1 MTRLARAHLTL
12 ADPVLG
18 MLISD
23 VGACGLKPDRTREP
37 YAALISAVAHQ
48 QLHARAAE
56 AIMGRLAMLAGSP
69 IPEPA
74 ELLSLSDTALRGCG
88 FSGAKIAALRD
99 IAARTLDGTVPTRR
113 AAARLSD
120 AMLIERLCALR
131 GIGRWTVEMLLIF
144 TLGRPD
150 VFPVD
155 DFGVREGYR
164 LLHGLTE
171 QPKPRAFAVIG
182 EAYAPYRSFAA
193 WYLWRAADRGKKIKP
208 PSSLAAD

>member
-1 MTRLARAHLTL
+1 MSRLARAHLAA

-18 MLISD
+18 ALIRE
-23 VGACGLKPDRTREP
+23 VGRCGLTPDKTREP
-37 YAALISAVAHQ
+37 YSALISAVAHQ

-56 AIMGRLAMLAGSP
+56 AMLGRLRLLTDADVPRPGQ
-69 IPEPA
+69 
-74 ELLSLSDTALRGCG
+74 LLSLSDEQFRSCG
-88 FSGAKIAALRD
+88 FSASKTAALRD
-99 IAARTLDGTVPTRR
+99 IALHTEKGTVPTRR

-120 AMLIERLCALR
+120 AALIERLCTLR

-164 LLHGLTE
+164 LIHGLET
-171 QPKPRAFAVIG
+171 QPKPRAFAKIG
-182 EAYAPYRSFAA
+182 EAYAPYRSTAA

-208 PSSLAAD
+208 KD

>member
-1 MTRLARAHLTL
+1 MTRLARAHLTTV
-12 ADPVLG
+12 DPVLG
-18 MLISD
+18 ALIRE
-23 VGACGLKPDRTREP
+23 VGRCTLVPDRTREP

-56 AIMGRLAMLAGSP
+56 AILGRLGGVCGATV
-69 IPEPA
+69 PA
-74 ELLSLSDTALRGCG
+74 PDTLLSLSDETLRGCG
-88 FSGAKIAALRD
+88 FSGSKILALRD
-99 IAARTLDGTVPTRR
+99 VALRTLDGTVPSRR
-113 AAARLSD
+113 AAARMSD
-120 AMLIERLCALR
+120 AVLIERLSALR

-164 LLHGLTE
+164 LIHGLPI

-182 EAYAPYRSFAA
+182 EAYAPYRSTAA
-193 WYLWRAADRGKKIKP
+193 WYLWRAADRAKKIPLPK
-208 PSSLAAD
+208 